1 VEGLDPAYT
10 LQEALEYDC
19 EPTVWPQGIFNPT
32 RATLA
37 DLLQVARNTDFAA
50 FIFTPDDVRTMR
62 REDGR
67 VPRDN
72 VVFELGLMIGAIGPE
87 RCFFVAPGDERLQL
101 PSDLI
106 GLTPLTY
113 VSKRR
118 DENLLA
124 ALGPAANKIRRTIRE
139 CGPHRARD
147 LAGPDAPSVEPRSET
162 AEFARLWK
170 GGDLL
175 AVREILRGPIPFHAS
190 EDETGEATAA
200 LRKAFTFME
209 SLADGVLAGRLDEK
223 MARAEFAA
231 PLHAIWQRAHTY
243 LAPLNGADEWNPIP
257 CIAVIDQKWQG
268 RPE

>member
-1 VEGLDPAYT
+1 VSLPPKPSLFIGSSVEGLDPAYT

-170 GGDLL
+170 GGICS
-175 AVREILRGPIPFHAS
+175 RS
-190 EDETGEATAA
+190 E
-200 LRKAFTFME
+200 KFC
-209 SLADGVLAGRLDEK
+209 AGRSPSTHRRMRRVK
-223 MARAEFAA
+223 R
-231 PLHAIWQRAHTY
+231 QR
-243 LAPLNGADEWNPIP
+243 L
-257 CIAVIDQKWQG
+257 CG
-268 RPE
+268 RPSPSWKALPMGCSRAGLMKRWRELNSRRRSMPSGSVLTPISRL